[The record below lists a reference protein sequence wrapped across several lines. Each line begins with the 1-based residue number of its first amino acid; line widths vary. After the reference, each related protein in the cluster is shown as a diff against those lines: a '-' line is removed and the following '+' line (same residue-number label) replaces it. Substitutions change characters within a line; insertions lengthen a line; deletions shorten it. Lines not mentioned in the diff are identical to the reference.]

1 MHPELRYDN
10 KEEALDMC
18 AKHEDCGGISQN
30 RDGSFECRTKEFIKE
45 NGAISFKKP
54 RNFKS
59 PAYTSDDVDPGKYN
73 CMGRVGKRKIRNS
86 ECFAFLI

>member
-1 MHPELRYDN
+1 MKIDAFRYDN

-30 RDGSFECRTKEFIKE
+30 RDGSFECRAKEFIKE

-59 PAYTSDDVDPGKYN
+59 PVYTEDDVDPSESN
-73 CMGRVGKRKIRNS
+73 CISSHLWSIYGPK
-86 ECFAFLI
+86 